1 MVNVPN
7 HGKTGWCSQLRNLD
21 QREIRCA
28 INGNCV
34 FGTERQL
41 VKAKSM
47 TNMSSPTSTGGLP
60 CTDNTKRREK
70 KNTENANIR
79 NIAEKI
85 SDRKKVLLTAFRDNS
100 FILIYR
106 P

>member
-1 MVNVPN
+1 MFTTEEFRSKRDFDVQ
-7 HGKTGWCSQLRNLD
+7 SM
-21 QREIRCA
+21 A
-28 INGNCV
+28 IV

-41 VKAKSM
+41 VKAKST
-47 TNMSSPTSTGGLP
+47 TNVSSPTSAGGLP

-85 SDRKKVLLTAFRDNS
+85 SDRKKVLLTAFRKN
-100 FILIYR
+100 
-106 P
+106 